1 MLEEVGLKLPN
12 HKVRDIV
19 EDVKSR
25 GDTDGESMTREVFE
39 KVINIV
45 YQHCCCIA
53 KRGPKLKLKPC
64 LGLASLIFNSDCH
77 PPTRTESISI
87 SAISQRIELK
97 FCMIVL

>member
-19 EDVKSR
+19 EDVKSK

-45 YQHCCCIA
+45 YQHCCCIY
-53 KRGPKLKLKPC
+53 LMYWLQLC
-64 LGLASLIFNSDCH
+64 QEL
-77 PPTRTESISI
+77 TREDVSKTFKTSKQHDKNAEK
-87 SAISQRIELK
+87 IEGK
-97 FCMIVL
+97 GMMYMR